1 MEKIKVFLV
10 DDHKLFRN
18 GLMLLLESEPDMEVV
33 GEAENGQ
40 EFCEKLP
47 TVTPDVVLM
56 DIEMPVMNGV
66 EATQEAAR
74 ISPDSKIVALSMY
87 GDQEY
92 YYRMIEA
99 GARGFVLK
107 NSDIEEVTKAIRSVY
122 RGGTFFSPE
131 ILYYMV
137 KNIQDVKK
145 ETVPPINLSRRE
157 MDVLRLICQ
166 GLSNAEIAGSLHIS
180 KRTVEKH
187 RANILS
193 KTQTR
198 NTASLVMYVVE
209 NKIITL

>member
-40 EFCEKLP
+40 EFCSKLA

-66 EATQEAAR
+66 EATQEAGR

-107 NSDIEEVTKAIRSVY
+107 NSDIEEVTKAIRSVNS
-122 RGGTFFSPE
+122 GGTFFSPE